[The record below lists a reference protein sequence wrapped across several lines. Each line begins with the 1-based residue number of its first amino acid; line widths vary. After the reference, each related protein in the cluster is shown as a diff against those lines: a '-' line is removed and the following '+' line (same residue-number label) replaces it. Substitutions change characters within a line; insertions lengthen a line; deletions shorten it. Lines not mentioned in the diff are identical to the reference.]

1 MNTKE
6 HGYGQVDHCPINSDG
21 LWKVMTIYSA
31 TIKTLVEDKYKSG
44 SMGYVESILVDSYTP
59 LNTRT
64 LILLFNFYVN
74 S

>member
-1 MNTKE
+1 MAMAKF
-6 HGYGQVDHCPINSDG
+6 DHCPIKSEG